1 MPSAHLN
8 SASHWNMSLLCRLLL
23 WAEKKHWGGFGGW
36 GRSYSQGSKPDLNK
50 QVGKM
55 DHLKNKEQRQKRL
68 WKKMEAIEAQMA
80 AGPKESHL
88 HSNMRS
94 AHLNSAFNWNMSLLC
109 RLLLWAE
116 KKHWDGFGGWRRS
129 YSQGSK
135 PDLNKQV
142 GKMDHLKNK
151 EQRQKRLWKKM
162 EAIEAQMAAGPKE
175 PSNQNKTLSSRNI
188 TEYDIPTIAGQKK
201 DTSAP
206 LPASYS
212 PRYVEAAWYP
222 WWVKEG
228 FFKPECQQHLPHR
241 KPETFSISLPPP
253 NVTGSLHLGHA
264 LTVAIEDALV
274 RWRRMQGYRV
284 LWLPGSDHAGIATQ
298 AVVEK
303 KIWKERGVLRQDLSR
318 DEFLQEVWKWIEE
331 KGNEIFKQLKEMGA
345 SLDWDRACFTMDSS
359 FSQAVTEAFVQLHE
373 QGLIYRDRRLVNWSC
388 ALQSAISDIEV
399 ENRQIKGRTKLSVPG
414 LEDKVL
420 FGILET
426 FAYKVEGEEGM
437 ELPVS
442 TTRPE
447 TMFGDVAVAIHPDD
461 SRYLHLHGKSVCHP
475 FTGRLL
481 PIITDPAVE
490 LQMGTGAVK
499 VTPAHNHVDYKL
511 AQRHNLPLISVIAEN
526 GTMTAECGEWVQG
539 LHRFLAREK
548 VLAALKEKGLYR
560 GAKDHCLVLPIC
572 SRSGDVIEIVLKNQ
586 WFVRSEAIAQ
596 SALEAVESGSL
607 KLIPQFYE
615 KSWRTWLLSINDWCI
630 SRQLWWGHQIPA
642 YRVMLPGSPGLE
654 ERKENDGLWVVGRTE
669 AEARTKA
676 AGMLGKAEEQLE
688 LVRDSDV
695 LDTWFSSSLFPF
707 AALGWPHKVEDLQQF
722 FPNNLLETGSDLLF
736 FWVARMVMLGKQ
748 LTGELP
754 FSQVFLHS
762 LIHDAHGRKMS
773 KSLGNVIDPLDVIHG
788 ASLQVLQQKLKDS
801 TVSPRE
807 LVIGSEG
814 LLQNFPQGIAE
825 SGSDALRFA
834 LCRYDAHGTSINLD
848 MADMEKASHF
858 CNKVWNALKF
868 TFAALG
874 EEFAPLDP
882 EQHSITNVLPL
893 SSKESVKPILR
904 SGDPVRLLSTRQTL
918 YSCVDLALRLLS
930 PFMPFV
936 TEELWQ
942 RLPKTDLETS
952 PSICVARYP
961 SPERLR
967 HWCNPEEEANFL
979 LVQQIIQ
986 VIRSMRATYQLTKA
1000 RPTVYLACSETAPW
1014 AAYEKYQEPLQTL
1027 SFSGSVNLLPNS
1039 EEMELPLNCL
1049 AVKANGHTS
1058 VYMDL
1063 QDLVDPHK
1071 ELLKL
1076 TSRQQKLKQQL
1087 ANLTEKLQKQ
1097 NSLKAKM
1104 NHEQKISLLRSELQ
1118 HIEQAFATFQKMAK

>member
-1 MPSAHLN
+1 MSSAHLN
-8 SASHWNMSLLCRLLL
+8 SASHRNMSVLCRLLL
-23 WAEKKHWGGFGGW
+23 RAEKRHWDAYGGW
-36 GRSYSQGSKPDLNK
+36 RCYSQERKPDLNER
-50 QVGKM
+50 VGKM
-55 DHLKNKEQRQKRL
+55 DHLKNK
-68 WKKMEAIEAQMA
+68 A
-80 AGPKESHL
+80 
-88 HSNMRS
+88 
-94 AHLNSAFNWNMSLLC
+94 
-109 RLLLWAE
+109 
-116 KKHWDGFGGWRRS
+116 
-129 YSQGSK
+129 
-135 PDLNKQV
+135 
-142 GKMDHLKNK
+142 
-151 EQRQKRLWKKM
+151 QRQKRLWKKM

-175 PSNQNKTLSSRNI
+175 PSSQGKTFSLKNI
-188 TEYDIPTIAGQKK
+188 VEYDIPTIAGQKK

-222 WWVKEG
+222 WWVREG
-228 FFKPECQQHLPHR
+228 FFKPECQEHLPHR
-241 KPETFSISLPPP
+241 KPESFSLSLPPP
-253 NVTGSLHLGHA
+253 NVTGSLHLGHT

-284 LWLPGSDHAGIATQ
+284 LWVPGSDHAGIATQ

-303 KIWKERGVLRQDLSR
+303 KIWKERGVLRQDLPR

-331 KGNEIFKQLKEMGA
+331 KGNEIFQQLKEMGA
-345 SLDWDRACFTMDSS
+345 SLDWDRACFTMDSH

-373 QGLIYRDRRLVNWSC
+373 QGLIYRDRCLVNWSC

-399 ENRQIKGRTKLSVPG
+399 ENRQLEGRTKLSVPG
-414 LEDKVL
+414 LEDQVL
-420 FGILET
+420 FGVLET
-426 FAYKVEGEEGM
+426 FAYKVEGDESM

-447 TMFGDVAVAIHPDD
+447 TMFGDVAVTIHPED
-461 SRYLHLHGKSVCHP
+461 SRYLHLHGKRVCHP

-481 PIITDPAVE
+481 PIIMDPAVE
-490 LQMGTGAVK
+490 PQMGTGAVK

-539 LHRFLAREK
+539 LHRFQAREK
-548 VLAALKEKGLYR
+548 VLAALKERGLYR
-560 GAKDHCLVLPIC
+560 GAKDHCLVLPVC
-572 SRSGDVIEIVLKNQ
+572 SRSGDVVEILLKNQ

-607 KLIPQFYE
+607 KLIPKFHE
-615 KSWRTWLLSINDWCI
+615 KNWRTWLLNANDWCI

-642 YRVMLPGSPGLE
+642 YRVMLSGSPDLE
-654 ERKENDGLWVVGRTE
+654 EQKESDGLWVVGRTE
-669 AEARTKA
+669 AEARRKA
-676 AGMLGKAEEQLE
+676 ASMLGKSEEQLE
-688 LVRDSDV
+688 LVRDADV

-707 AALGWPHKVEDLQQF
+707 AALGWPHKTEDLRQF
-722 FPNNLLETGSDLLF
+722 YPNNLLETGNDLLF

-801 TVSPRE
+801 NLSPRE
-807 LVIGSEG
+807 IVIGSEG
-814 LLQNFPQGIAE
+814 LLQNFPQGIPE

-848 MADMEKASHF
+848 MAAMEKASHF

-868 TFAALG
+868 TLAALG
-874 EEFAPLDP
+874 EGFTPLDP
-882 EQHSITNVLPL
+882 EKVFPSFPMDQWIFSRLYHTAEYCAQHFEKYKLHSVANAIYLFWLQDFCSTYL
-893 SSKESVKPILR
+893 ESVKPILR
-904 SGDPVRLLSTRQTL
+904 SGDPVRLLSTQQTL
-918 YSCVDLALRLLS
+918 HSCVDLALRLLS
-930 PFMPFV
+930 PFMPFL

-942 RLPKTDLETS
+942 RLPKTNLETS

-961 SPERLR
+961 DAEHLR
-967 HWCNPEEEANFL
+967 HWCNPEEEANFS
-979 LVQQIIQ
+979 LVHEVIQ
-986 VIRSMRATYQLTKA
+986 TVRSMRATYQLTKA
-1000 RPTVYLACSETAPW
+1000 RPTVYLTCSEIAPW

-1027 SFSGSVNLLPNS
+1027 CLAGSVNLLPYS
-1039 EEMELPLNCL
+1039 EETESPLNCV
-1049 AVKANGHTS
+1049 AVKVSHHTS
-1058 VYMDL
+1058 IYMDL
-1063 QDLVDPHK
+1063 QGLVDPHK

-1087 ANLTEKLQKQ
+1087 ANLTERLQKQ
-1097 NSLKAKM
+1097 TPLKAKL
-1104 NHEQKISLLRSELQ
+1104 NHEQKIALLHSELE
-1118 HIEQAFATFQKMAK
+1118 HIEEVFATFQKMAKHQDAQLTKEN

>member
-1 MPSAHLN
+1 
-8 SASHWNMSLLCRLLL
+8 MSVLCRLLL
-23 WAEKKHWGGFGGW
+23 WAEK
-36 GRSYSQGSKPDLNK
+36 R
-50 QVGKM
+50 
-55 DHLKNKEQRQKRL
+55 R
-68 WKKMEAIEAQMA
+68 
-80 AGPKESHL
+80 
-88 HSNMRS
+88 
-94 AHLNSAFNWNMSLLC
+94 
-109 RLLLWAE
+109 
-116 KKHWDGFGGWRRS
+116 WDGFGGWRRS

-142 GKMDHLKNK
+142 GEMDHLKNK

-162 EAIEAQMAAGPKE
+162 EAIEAKMAAGPKE
-175 PSNQNKTLSSRNI
+175 PSNQDKTLSSKNI
-188 TEYDIPTIAGQKK
+188 AEYDIPTIAGQKK

-206 LPASYS
+206 LPTSYS

-228 FFKPECQQHLPHR
+228 FFKPECQV
-241 KPETFSISLPPP
+241 KT
-253 NVTGSLHLGHA
+253 
-264 LTVAIEDALV
+264 
-274 RWRRMQGYRV
+274 RRMQGYRV

-298 AVVEK
+298 
-303 KIWKERGVLRQDLSR
+303 
-318 DEFLQEVWKWIEE
+318 
-331 KGNEIFKQLKEMGA
+331 
-345 SLDWDRACFTMDSS
+345 C

-399 ENRQIKGRTKLSVPG
+399 ENRQIERRTKLSVPG

-420 FGILET
+420 FGVLET
-426 FAYKVEGEEGM
+426 FAYKVEGEESM
-437 ELPVS
+437 ELLVS

-461 SRYLHLHGKSVCHP
+461 SRYLHLHGKRVCHP

-481 PIITDPAVE
+481 PIITDLAVE
-490 LQMGTGAVK
+490 PQMGTGEETHLAPTWQKPDVGVANACLEGCLSACASHHLSGAVK
-499 VTPAHNHVDYKL
+499 VTPAHNHVDYKM
-511 AQRHNLPLISVIAEN
+511 AQRHHLPLISVISEN
-526 GTMTAECGEWVQG
+526 GTMTAECGKWVQG

-560 GAKDHCLVLPIC
+560 GAKDHCLVLPVC
-572 SRSGDVIEIVLKNQ
+572 SRSGDVIEILLKNQ

-607 KLIPQFYE
+607 KLMPQFYE
-615 KSWRTWLLSINDWCI
+615 KNWRTWLLNINDWCI

-642 YRVMLPGSPGLE
+642 YRVMIPGSPDLE
-654 ERKENDGLWVVGRTE
+654 ELQN
-669 AEARTKA
+669 A
-676 AGMLGKAEEQLE
+676 
-688 LVRDSDV
+688 DV

-707 AALGWPHKVEDLQQF
+707 AALGWPHKTEDLQQF

-801 TVSPRE
+801 NLSPRE

-814 LLQNFPQGIAE
+814 LLRNFPQGIAE

-848 MADMEKASHF
+848 MAAMEKASHF
-858 CNKVWNALKF
+858 CNKVWNAVKF

-882 EQHSITNVLPL
+882 EQVFPSFPMDQWILSRLYHTAEYCAQHLENYKLHSVANAVYLFWVQDFCSTYL
-893 SSKESVKPILR
+893 ESVKPILR
-904 SGDPVRLLSTRQTL
+904 TGDPVRLLSTQQTL

-930 PFMPFV
+930 PFMPFL

-942 RLPKTDLETS
+942 RLPKTHLESS

-961 SPERLR
+961 SPEHLR
-967 HWCNPEEEANFL
+967 HWCNPEEEANFS

-986 VIRSMRATYQLTKA
+986 VIRSMKATYQLTKA
-1000 RPTVYLACSETAPW
+1000 QPTVYLACSETASW

-1027 SFSGSVNLLPNS
+1027 SLAGSVNLLPNS
-1039 EEMELPLNCL
+1039 EEIDLPLNCL
-1049 AVKANGHTS
+1049 AVKVNGHTS
-1058 VYMDL
+1058 IYMDL

-1097 NSLKAKM
+1097 NSLKAKL
-1104 NHEQKISLLRSELQ
+1104 NHEQKISLLRSELE
-1118 HIEQAFATFQKMAK
+1118 HLEQVFATFQKMAE

>member
-1 MPSAHLN
+1 MTFS
-8 SASHWNMSLLCRLLL
+8 
-23 WAEKKHWGGFGGW
+23 
-36 GRSYSQGSKPDLNK
+36 
-50 QVGKM
+50 
-55 DHLKNKEQRQKRL
+55 
-68 WKKMEAIEAQMA
+68 
-80 AGPKESHL
+80 
-88 HSNMRS
+88 
-94 AHLNSAFNWNMSLLC
+94 
-109 RLLLWAE
+109 
-116 KKHWDGFGGWRRS
+116 
-129 YSQGSK
+129 
-135 PDLNKQV
+135 
-142 GKMDHLKNK
+142 
-151 EQRQKRLWKKM
+151 
-162 EAIEAQMAAGPKE
+162 
-175 PSNQNKTLSSRNI
+175 T
-188 TEYDIPTIAGQKK
+188 

-206 LPASYS
+206 LPTSYS

-241 KPETFSISLPPP
+241 KPEMFSISLPPP

-303 KIWKERGVLRQDLSR
+303 KIRKERGVLRQDLSR

-345 SLDWDRACFTMDSS
+345 SLDWDRACFTMDSVT
-359 FSQAVTEAFVQLHE
+359 VTEAFVQLHE

-399 ENRQIKGRTKLSVPG
+399 ENRQIERRTKISVPG

-420 FGILET
+420 FGVLET
-426 FAYKVEGEEGM
+426 FAYKVEGEESM
-437 ELPVS
+437 ELLVS

-461 SRYLHLHGKSVCHP
+461 SRYLHLHGKRVCHP

-490 LQMGTGAVK
+490 PQMGAVK

-511 AQRHNLPLISVIAEN
+511 AQRHNLPLISVVAEN

-560 GAKDHCLVLPIC
+560 GAKDHCLVLPVC
-572 SRSGDVIEIVLKNQ
+572 SRSGDVIELLLKNQ

-596 SALEAVESGSL
+596 SALEVTLQFGRGGVGWGSL
-607 KLIPQFYE
+607 C
-615 KSWRTWLLSINDWCI
+615 DWCI

-642 YRVMLPGSPGLE
+642 YRVMIPGSPDLE
-654 ERKENDGLWVVGRTE
+654 EVSINLSNY
-669 AEARTKA
+669 A
-676 AGMLGKAEEQLE
+676 
-688 LVRDSDV
+688 DV

-707 AALGWPHKVEDLQQF
+707 AALGWPHKTEDLQQF
-722 FPNNLLETGSDLLF
+722 FPNNILETGSDLLF

-788 ASLQVLQQKLKDS
+788 ASLQVFF
-801 TVSPRE
+801 
-807 LVIGSEG
+807 
-814 LLQNFPQGIAE
+814 LQNFPQGIAE

-834 LCRYDAHGTSINLD
+834 LCRYDAHGEKFSPLVLQLNSI
-848 MADMEKASHF
+848 EKASHF

-882 EQHSITNVLPL
+882 QQVFPSFPMDQWILSRLYHTAEYCAQHFENYKLHSAANAVSLFWVQDFCSTYL
-893 SSKESVKPILR
+893 ESVKPILR
-904 SGDPVRLLSTRQTL
+904 TGDPVRLLSTQQTL
-918 YSCVDLALRLLS
+918 YNCVDLALRLLS
-930 PFMPFV
+930 PFMPFL

-942 RLPKTDLETS
+942 RLPKTHLESS

-961 SPERLR
+961 SREHLR

-986 VIRSMRATYQLTKA
+986 VIRCMRATYQLTKA

-1027 SFSGSVNLLPNS
+1027 SLAGSVNILPNS
-1039 EEMELPLNCL
+1039 EEVDLPLNCL
-1049 AVKANGHTS
+1049 AVKVNGHTS
-1058 VYMDL
+1058 IYMDL
-1063 QDLVDPHK
+1063 QVGYN
-1071 ELLKL
+1071 
-1076 TSRQQKLKQQL
+1076 L
-1087 ANLTEKLQKQ
+1087 AHYWIQDSKK
-1097 NSLKAKM
+1097 
-1104 NHEQKISLLRSELQ
+1104 RSD
-1118 HIEQAFATFQKMAK
+1118 

>member
-1 MPSAHLN
+1 
-8 SASHWNMSLLCRLLL
+8 MSVLCRLLL
-23 WAEKKHWGGFGGW
+23 RAEKRHWDEFGGW
-36 GRSYSQGSKPDLNK
+36 RRGYSQGSKTDLNK

-80 AGPKESHL
+80 AGSKHL
-88 HSNMRS
+88 PVKAR
-94 AHLNSAFNWNMSLLC
+94 
-109 RLLLWAE
+109 E
-116 KKHWDGFGGWRRS
+116 T
-129 YSQGSK
+129 
-135 PDLNKQV
+135 
-142 GKMDHLKNK
+142 
-151 EQRQKRLWKKM
+151 
-162 EAIEAQMAAGPKE
+162 
-175 PSNQNKTLSSRNI
+175 SNQGRILSSRNI
-188 TEYDIPTIAGQKK
+188 AEYDIPTIVGQKK

-303 KIWKERGVLRQDLSR
+303 KIWKEQGVLRQDLSR

-331 KGNEIFKQLKEMGA
+331 KGNEIFQQLKEMGA
-345 SLDWDRACFTMDSS
+345 SLDWDRACFTMDS
-359 FSQAVTEAFVQLHE
+359 
-373 QGLIYRDRRLVNWSC
+373 
-388 ALQSAISDIEV
+388 
-399 ENRQIKGRTKLSVPG
+399 LSVPG

-420 FGILET
+420 FGVLET
-426 FAYKVEGEEGM
+426 FAYKIEGEESM
-437 ELPVS
+437 EVPVS

-461 SRYLHLHGKSVCHP
+461 SRYLHLHGKRVCHP
-475 FTGRLL
+475 FTGCLL
-481 PIITDPAVE
+481 PIVTDPAVE

-499 VTPAHNHVDYKL
+499 VTPAHNHSDYKL
-511 AQRHNLPLISVIAEN
+511 AQRHNLPLVSVIAED

-560 GAKDHCLVLPIC
+560 GAKDHCLVLPVC
-572 SRSGDVIEIVLKNQ
+572 S
-586 WFVRSEAIAQ
+586 
-596 SALEAVESGSL
+596 
-607 KLIPQFYE
+607 
-615 KSWRTWLLSINDWCI
+615 DWCI

-642 YRVMLPGSPGLE
+642 YQVMLPGSPDLE
-654 ERKENDGLWVVGRTE
+654 EAHWKLYVRIKLPFLSAMAVGLSGWN
-669 AEARTKA
+669 
-676 AGMLGKAEEQLE
+676 
-688 LVRDSDV
+688 VRIAIRNPG
-695 LDTWFSSSLFPF
+695 DT
-707 AALGWPHKVEDLQQF
+707 EDLQQF

-801 TVSPRE
+801 NLSPRE
-807 LVIGSEG
+807 IVIGSEG

-848 MADMEKASHF
+848 MAAMEKASHF

-868 TFAALG
+868 TLAALG

-882 EQHSITNVLPL
+882 EQVFPSYPMEQWILSRLYHTSEYCAQHFEEYKLHSVANAPT
-893 SSKESVKPILR
+893 LR
-904 SGDPVRLLSTRQTL
+904 SGDPVCLLSTRQIL

-930 PFMPFV
+930 PFMPFL

-942 RLPKTDLETS
+942 RLPKTELETS

-961 SPERLR
+961 SPEHLR
-967 HWCNPEEEANFL
+967 HWSNPEEEANFS
-979 LVQQIIQ
+979 LVQEIIQ

-1014 AAYEKYQEPLQTL
+1014 ATYEKYQEPLQTL
-1027 SFSGSVNLLPNS
+1027 SLAGSVHLLPNS
-1039 EEMELPLNCL
+1039 EEIELPLNCL
-1049 AVKANGHTS
+1049 AVKVNGHTS
-1058 VYMDL
+1058 IYMDL

-1097 NSLKAKM
+1097 NSLKAKL
-1104 NHEQKISLLRSELQ
+1104 NHEQKISLLRSELE
-1118 HIEQAFATFQKMAK
+1118 HTEQMFATFQKMAEHQDAQLT

>member
-8 SASHWNMSLLCRLLL
+8 SASHRNMSVLCRLLL
-23 WAEKKHWGGFGGW
+23 WAEK
-36 GRSYSQGSKPDLNK
+36 R
-50 QVGKM
+50 
-55 DHLKNKEQRQKRL
+55 R
-68 WKKMEAIEAQMA
+68 
-80 AGPKESHL
+80 
-88 HSNMRS
+88 
-94 AHLNSAFNWNMSLLC
+94 
-109 RLLLWAE
+109 
-116 KKHWDGFGGWRRS
+116 WDGFGGWRRS

-142 GKMDHLKNK
+142 GEMDHLKNK

-162 EAIEAQMAAGPKE
+162 EAIEAKMAAGLKE
-175 PSNQNKTLSSRNI
+175 PSNQDKTLSSKNI
-188 TEYDIPTIAGQKK
+188 VEYDIPTIAGQKK

-206 LPASYS
+206 LPTSYS

-241 KPETFSISLPPP
+241 KPEMFSISLPPP

-345 SLDWDRACFTMDSS
+345 SLDWDRACFTMDSC

-373 QGLIYRDRRLVNWSC
+373 QGLIYRDKRLVNWSC

-399 ENRQIKGRTKLSVPG
+399 ENRQIERRTKLSVPG

-420 FGILET
+420 FGVLET
-426 FAYKVEGEEGM
+426 LAYKVEGEESM
-437 ELPVS
+437 ELLVS

-461 SRYLHLHGKSVCHP
+461 SRYL
-475 FTGRLL
+475 
-481 PIITDPAVE
+481 
-490 LQMGTGAVK
+490 
-499 VTPAHNHVDYKL
+499 
-511 AQRHNLPLISVIAEN
+511 
-526 GTMTAECGEWVQG
+526 
-539 LHRFLAREK
+539 
-548 VLAALKEKGLYR
+548 
-560 GAKDHCLVLPIC
+560 
-572 SRSGDVIEIVLKNQ
+572 
-586 WFVRSEAIAQ
+586 
-596 SALEAVESGSL
+596 AVESGSL
-607 KLIPQFYE
+607 KLMPQFYE
-615 KSWRTWLLSINDWCI
+615 KNWRTWLLNINDWCI

-642 YRVMLPGSPGLE
+642 YRVMIPGSPELE
-654 ERKENDGLWVVGRTE
+654 EQKESDGLWVAGRTE

-676 AGMLGKAEEQLE
+676 AALLGKSEQQLE
-688 LVRDSDV
+688 LVRDADV

-707 AALGWPHKVEDLQQF
+707 AALGWPHKTEDLQQF

-801 TVSPRE
+801 NLSPQE

-848 MADMEKASHF
+848 MAAMEKASHF

-868 TFAALG
+868 TSAALG

-882 EQHSITNVLPL
+882 EQVFPSFPMDQWILSRLYHTAEYCAQHFENYKLHSVANAISLFWVQDFCSTYL
-893 SSKESVKPILR
+893 ESVKPILR
-904 SGDPVRLLSTRQTL
+904 SGDPVRLLSTQQTL

-930 PFMPFV
+930 PFMPFL

-942 RLPKTDLETS
+942 RLPKTHLETS

-961 SPERLR
+961 SPEHLR

-979 LVQQIIQ
+979 LAQQIIQ
-986 VIRSMRATYQLTKA
+986 VIRSMKATYQLTKA

-1027 SFSGSVNLLPNS
+1027 SLAGSVNLLPNS
-1039 EEMELPLNCL
+1039 EEIDLPLNCL
-1049 AVKANGHTS
+1049 AVKVNGHTS
-1058 VYMDL
+1058 IYMDL

-1076 TSRQQKLKQQL
+1076 TFRQQKLKQRL

-1104 NHEQKISLLRSELQ
+1104 NHEQKISLLRSELE
-1118 HIEQAFATFQKMAK
+1118 HVEQVFATFQKMAE